1 MLERKISV
9 SVYAAAFVISLAIFI
24 LGVYIGSVFDS
35 SSLSGLSEEV
45 STIETKVASV
55 QLLMLSEGNSSAF
68 CPVYLSELDSIE
80 SEIERIGH
88 KLTFLEDKNVFDDE
102 LKRKYFVLEAES
114 YLLSK
119 KVKSLCGE
127 GSVLLIH
134 FYSNKNCP
142 RCRDQGTEILKAR
155 DALDGIIDVKLF
167 SFDGELDSPV
177 AEAFEAQY
185 NVSGYPTVVIGEKA
199 YPGYRTSEELQS
211 LIKAA
216 G

>member
-1 MLERKISV
+1 M
-9 SVYAAAFVISLAIFI
+9 SLAIFI

-35 SSLSGLSEEV
+35 SSLSGLSDEV

-55 QLLMLSEGNSSAF
+55 QLLLLSEGNSSSF
-68 CPVYLSELDSIE
+68 CPVYHSELDSIDA
-80 SEIERIGH
+80 EIEKVGH
-88 KLTFLEDKNVFDDE
+88 KLTFLEDERGVFDND

-119 KVKSLCGE
+119 KVSGLCGDD
-127 GSVLLIH
+127 SVLLIH
-134 FYSNKNCP
+134 FYSNKNCG

-155 DALDGIIDVKLF
+155 DALEGKVDVKLF

-177 AEAFEAQY
+177 AEAFEAEF
-185 NVSGYPTVVIGEKA
+185 NVSGYPSVVIDERT
-199 YPGYRTSEELQS
+199 YPGYRASDELQS

>member
-1 MLERKISV
+1 M
-9 SVYAAAFVISLAIFI
+9 ISLAIFI

-35 SSLSGLSEEV
+35 SSLSGLSDEV
-45 STIETKVASV
+45 SSIETKVASV
-55 QLLMLSEGNSSAF
+55 QLLLLSEGNSSAF

-80 SEIERIGH
+80 SEIERVGH
-88 KLTFLEDKNVFDDE
+88 KLSFLEDKNVFDDE

-119 KVKSLCGE
+119 KVKSLCGDDR
-127 GSVLLIH
+127 VLLIH
-134 FYSNKNCP
+134 FYSNKNCQ
-142 RCRDQGTEILKAR
+142 RCRDQGAEILRAR
-155 DALDGIIDVKLF
+155 DALAGTIDVKLF

-177 AEAFEAQY
+177 AAAPQAQY
-185 NVSGYPTVVIGEKA
+185 NASGHPPLIINDKA
-199 YPGYRTSEELQS
+199 YPGYRTSDELQS